1 MSSYCATSPTSSAP
15 WGRSCSKTSS
25 TESTMNVMRGMPGT
39 FTGARGAPLVATGL
53 WNVDSSTRLWP
64 SGVRR
69 NAMSARTPSSPMS
82 WSAHLPSTVVSP
94 SSSRPSWMKNATAA
108 SRSSTTTPTWS
119 IRLIVTVFC
128 SLVAWPTL
136 HVQRSCRRVLD
147 SGAAITSAASLAYR
161 ENVTRDWGQRMDS
174 RTSADTPLRVV
185 IADDDAF
192 ARRVITL
199 ALRARGMTVVAEAK
213 DGREAVRS
221 TLIHRPDLVVLDVVM
236 PGLDG
241 ILATREILDAEPGLR
256 VVVLT
261 GACED
266 ALGIQALRAGAIA
279 VVPDDAG
286 VDALAR
292 AVEGAGRGKW
302 AIARA
307 AG

>member
-1 MSSYCATSPTSSAP
+1 
-15 WGRSCSKTSS
+15 
-25 TESTMNVMRGMPGT
+25 
-39 FTGARGAPLVATGL
+39 
-53 WNVDSSTRLWP
+53 
-64 SGVRR
+64 
-69 NAMSARTPSSPMS
+69 
-82 WSAHLPSTVVSP
+82 
-94 SSSRPSWMKNATAA
+94 
-108 SRSSTTTPTWS
+108 
-119 IRLIVTVFC
+119 
-128 SLVAWPTL
+128 
-136 HVQRSCRRVLD
+136 
-147 SGAAITSAASLAYR
+147 
-161 ENVTRDWGQRMDS
+161 MDS

-221 TLIHRPDLVVLDVVM
+221 TLIHQPDLVVLDVVM

-261 GACED
+261 GAGED

-279 VVPDDAG
+279 VVPDDAD